1 MIKLDDIYHDYFS
14 DVYKYTLKICGN
26 EDLASEITQQ
36 TFFKAMFSL
45 HKFRGECDVKVWL
58 LRIAKNTLYSL
69 IRKHKKQI
77 SLLEY
82 DLQSEDRVEDIIEDR
97 DTARRIR
104 AILENMQE
112 PYKEVFT
119 MRVIAELPFDVIG
132 SAFGKN
138 AHWACV
144 TYHRAKEKIKNRLE
158 D

>member
-58 LRIAKNTLYSL
+58 LRIAKNTLYSH

-112 PYKEVFT
+112 PYKEVFSLRT
-119 MRVIAELPFDVIG
+119 FGELSFKQIG
-132 SAFGKN
+132 DLFEKTES
-138 AHWACV
+138 WARV
-144 TYHRAKEKIKNRLE
+144 TYYRAKTKIKEELK
-158 D
+158 